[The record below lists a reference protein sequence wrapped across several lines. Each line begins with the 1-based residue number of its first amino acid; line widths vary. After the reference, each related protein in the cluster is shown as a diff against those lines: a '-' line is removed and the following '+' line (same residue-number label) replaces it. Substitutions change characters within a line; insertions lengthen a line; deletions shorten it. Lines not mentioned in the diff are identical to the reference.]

1 MFWSDTSLR
10 RLAEVRA
17 AADGAQSV
25 YLLRT
30 RLHRLLLS
38 MQRGIGAQ
46 FGLEVI
52 KPGQLL
58 LEGESDPTI
67 RRISELCNEILRESV
82 HLSQRSEALDERW
95 EHAWTGLNG
104 RLAELKSLLQ
114 KVALGDSDLL

>member
-1 MFWSDTSLR
+1 MFWSDASLR

-17 AADGAQSV
+17 AADGTRSA

-46 FGLEVI
+46 LGVEVI
-52 KPGQLL
+52 KPGELTL
-58 LEGESDPTI
+58 KGSLDPTI
-67 RRISELCNEILRESV
+67 RRILELCNEILRESA

-95 EHAWTGLNG
+95 EAAWTGLSAQ
-104 RLAELKSLLQ
+104 LSVLEKLLLEVPV
-114 KVALGDSDLL
+114 KR